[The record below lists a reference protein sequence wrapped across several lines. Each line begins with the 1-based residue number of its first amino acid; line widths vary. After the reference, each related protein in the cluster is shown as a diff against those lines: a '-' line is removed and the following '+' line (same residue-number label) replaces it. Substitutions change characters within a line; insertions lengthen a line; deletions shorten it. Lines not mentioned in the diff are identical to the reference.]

1 MNTEQ
6 KKQMAESLEKI
17 TEMAN
22 MIASASQWEKVKEV
36 AKDIIAWTRRDA
48 RRFSVEVDLAVGT
61 RMVRVY
67 MKGAERYIAY
77 GEKVN
82 DMSLRQL
89 FEHFFEDSGALVNMI
104 EKLAEAIIE
113 VANTEIEKNS
123 A

>member
-6 KKQMAESLEKI
+6 KNRMAESLEKI

-22 MIASASQWEKVKEV
+22 MIASAGQWEKVKEV
-36 AKDIIAWTRRDA
+36 ARDIIAWTRRDA

-61 RMVRVY
+61 RMVRIY
-67 MKGAERYIAY
+67 MKGAERYRAY
-77 GEKVN
+77 GEQAN

-89 FEHFFEDSGALVNMI
+89 FEHFFEDNGALVSMV

-113 VANTEIEKNS
+113 VAKTEIENS